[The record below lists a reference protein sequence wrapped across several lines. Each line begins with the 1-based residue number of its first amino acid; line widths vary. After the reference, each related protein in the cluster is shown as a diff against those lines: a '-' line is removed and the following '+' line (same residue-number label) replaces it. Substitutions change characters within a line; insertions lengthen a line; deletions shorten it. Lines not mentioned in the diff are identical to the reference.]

1 MRVLLAGASGM
12 IGVELRRQLAAAGH
26 DVERLVRRQ
35 ARTAHEHSWSPSAGI
50 IDTGVID
57 AVDAVINLSGAPLTR
72 LPWTSRYTRELR
84 SSRVQA
90 TRTLAEAMDR
100 AATPPSVFLSGSA
113 VGYYGNRPGE
123 DLTEASSIG
132 TGLLPSIT
140 DYWERTAHLAPTA
153 TRVVTLRT
161 GIVVGRGG
169 AFTPLSLLTRFGL
182 GARIG
187 SGQQRWPWISLR
199 DEAAA
204 IIHLLDSTI
213 TGPVNLVGPT
223 PATADAIT
231 RRLATAMRR
240 PRWFS
245 VPEKLL
251 HLGLGTAA
259 DELLLS
265 SQRVIPEKLLNDGFR
280 FEHPTVEDAIRAV
293 WPARA

>member
-12 IGVELRRQLAAAGH
+12 IGVELRHQLAAAGH

-140 DYWERTAHLAPTA
+140 DDWERTAHLAPTA

>member
-140 DYWERTAHLAPTA
+140 DDWERTAHLAPTA